1 MLAYRKQS
9 ITAAAN
15 NVVKKFNLGKGE
27 AFLIARH
34 LMLILFELIRNVYL
48 DSGVSRK
55 TIEKQKELYDRLFD
69 TDLYQDNLANNQRW
83 AEYLSQSKLMGYMLN
98 QQFDKLNKAFRY
110 SDANL
115 SLRRVAYNVL
125 KKKREA
131 STAHSFD
138 MAVTFINGL

>member
-1 MLAYRKQS
+1 MLTYRQQS
-9 ITAAAN
+9 ITAAAK
-15 NVVKKFNLGKGE
+15 NVVIKFNLGKGE

-55 TIEKQKELYDRLFD
+55 TIEKQKELYDQLFD
-69 TDLYQDNLANNQRW
+69 AKLYQDNLANNQRW
-83 AEYLSQSKLMGYMLN
+83 AEYLSQNKQMGYMLN

-115 SLRRVAYNVL
+115 SLRRVAYNVF
-125 KKKREA
+125 KKKQAA
-131 STAHSFD
+131 STVLSFD
-138 MAVTFINGL
+138 KAVTLING